1 MKIRILLLMSIIV
14 VLLAACTAPEQVETT
29 QPIAEETIEPTIV
42 PNDGAQTEKNDE
54 LILQIVDQAI
64 NGKLSNDTIIELEN
78 MGIDSETIAAFKEK
92 VTSIEDKVLFNDG
105 VYTGTGDAHNGDIVV
120 EVTIYE
126 GEIIYIEAIKHS
138 ETAPKL
144 EEVFKSIPLEVL
156 REQSAQDIDAVSGAT
171 EASNGYIEAVEEALS
186 KAQR

>member
-1 MKIRILLLMSIIV
+1 MLG
-14 VLLAACTAPEQVETT
+14 LAAVLSGCAAPNDVTKN
-29 QPIAEETIEPTIV
+29 AEEPQESTIPA
-42 PNDGAQTEKNDE
+42 NDGAQTEKME
-54 LILQIVDQAI
+54 KLIEQIVTQVVNRD
-64 NGKLSNDTIIELEN
+64 LSIDTTAELEN
-78 MGIDSETIAAFKEK
+78 MGIDSDMITAFKET
-92 VTSIEDKVLFNDG
+92 VVSNEDDALFNDG
-105 VYTGTGDAHNGDIVV
+105 VYTGTGDAHNGDIAV

-126 GEIIYIEAIKHS
+126 GKILYIEPIEHS

-171 EASNGYIEAVEEALS
+171 EASDGYIEAIEDALS